1 MSKIALLAVVA
12 TVAAS
17 PFFFASRLM
26 SAASSPGIAL
36 TGQVSSE
43 QEGPMEGVLVSAKK
57 DGSTI
62 TITVVSDDKGRYAFP
77 SSKVDPGHYSLKIRA
92 VGYELDS
99 PKTADVASG
108 AAATADIKLRATK
121 NLAAQLSNAEW
132 LASIPGTDAQK
143 KFLLDCTG
151 CHTLERVVRSTH
163 TADEFAEVIQ
173 RMSLYSQGSTPAR
186 PQPLAGGAARE
197 PGRGTNVQ
205 AAAEWLASVNLSA
218 SQTWDYPLKTAP
230 RPKGKDRRVIITE
243 YDLPRKVAQPHDV
256 VIDSTGIAWYSDF
269 AYQVFGKL
277 DPKTGQATEYPLPL
291 LKPGFPTGSL
301 ELQLDSDGNPWL
313 AMMYQG
319 GIAKF
324 DRKTEKVETFPLPKE
339 VQKNHTQESMVM
351 PMYSNV
357 DGKVWTNNQDDH
369 SIWRLDIKTGTY
381 ENLGTFPIPGA
392 GRNIAAYG
400 IPADHDNN
408 LYLLDFA
415 ADNIGRIDAKTKQFK
430 SYPTPTRDS
439 RPRRGMVDAQDRL
452 WFGEFGANAIAMF
465 DPKTE
470 KITEWKVP
478 TPWSAPY
485 QAVVDKAGDVWTG
498 SMLTDRIARLH
509 LESAQVTEYLLPRET
524 NIRRVFVDSST
535 TPVTFWVGSNHGAS
549 IIKLEPL
556 E

>member
-17 PFFFASRLM
+17 PFFCASRLM

-485 QAVVDKAGDVWTG
+485 QAVVDKTGDVWTG

-509 LESAQVTEYLLPRET
+509 PESAQVTEYLLPRET

-556 E
+556 D